1 MDKKQQIRERLRTM
15 AGKDG
20 PVQTLLAI
28 VESVDVDEYTC
39 VLNDDDILIYDV
51 RLRPVINENE
61 SLTLVPKV
69 GSWVLAIRIEDDEEW
84 MVIAVDEVDR
94 YRIVVGNMLFQMKDG
109 KFMVSSG
116 AESLG
121 KLIDELI
128 LQIQAIYAPK
138 NSAAIT
144 LIQNRFKALLSG
156 T

>member
-1 MDKKQQIRERLRTM
+1 M